1 MSTVIV
7 ACSSLLDYVD
17 AAQRAQG
24 TQYPVVSID
33 KGYHNEPERMKQAL
47 LGTINALSPE
57 ADTVLVAMGFC
68 GGAWSEVAATRRVV
82 IPRVDDCIS
91 LLLHMDDDLHPNLKE
106 PGHMYIVEQ
115 DPREFSVEK
124 MLQGNMI
131 EYRGLSQ
138 EALFQMLFGNYR
150 NLDIVDTGLTDCYS
164 EEYVTEAQKNADRLD
179 AALGYVPGSNHLLE
193 KLVAGRW
200 DEQFIVAEPGTLIR
214 HGSFF

>member
-24 TQYPVVSID
+24 TQYPVVPVD
-33 KGYHNEPERMKQAL
+33 KGYHNEPECMKQAL
-47 LGTINALSPE
+47 VDTINALPPE
-57 ADTVLVAMGFC
+57 TDTVLVAMGFC
-68 GGAWSEVAATRRVV
+68 GGAWSEVTVDRRVV
-82 IPRVDDCIS
+82 IPRVDDCVS
-91 LLLHMDDDLHPNLKE
+91 LLLHTDDDLHPNLKE
-106 PGHMYIVEQ
+106 PGHMYIVEK
-115 DPREFSVEK
+115 DPRDFSVEK

-164 EEYVTEAQKNADRLD
+164 EEYVMEAQKNADQLN
-179 AALGYVPGSNHLLE
+179 AALGYVTGSNYLLE
-193 KLVAGRW
+193 KLVSGRW
-200 DEQFIVAEPGTLIR
+200 DEQFIVAGPGEVVR